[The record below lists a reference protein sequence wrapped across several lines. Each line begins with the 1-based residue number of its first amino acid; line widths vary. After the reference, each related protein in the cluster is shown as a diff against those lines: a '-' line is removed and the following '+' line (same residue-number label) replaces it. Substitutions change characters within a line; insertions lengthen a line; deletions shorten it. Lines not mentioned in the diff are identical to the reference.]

1 MSEENRIVTQM
12 YQKIMEARYP
22 APDPDWEY
30 SEIYHRVQEVRQSM
44 EKLIAFMNAI
54 EQPTPETDKSIREYL
69 DQIGNHLNQ
78 TRRMLDE

>member
-1 MSEENRIVTQM
+1 MTEENRIITKM
-12 YQKIMEARYP
+12 YQQIMAAKYP
-22 APDPDWEY
+22 IPDPSWEY
-30 SEIYHRVQEVRQSM
+30 SEVYHRTQEVKQSI
-44 EKLIAFMNAI
+44 EKLIAFMSAI